1 MGHRWVRWLVDQ
13 RRVRVAWAVWA
24 IVFLVFTAVTIAKP
38 DFRSV
43 TVAYRTASENWL
55 AGRDIYPQREGEMN
69 YLPQFAILF
78 SPFAQLPK
86 AAGDTLWRLLQ
97 MGVFVSAFAGSPR
110 WPSRVGRI
118 SSCSCPSWRRPVH
131 SVLS

>member
-1 MGHRWVRWLVDQ
+1 MGHGWVRWLVDQ
-13 RRVRVAWAVWA
+13 RRVRVAWAGWA

-43 TVAYRTASENWL
+43 TVAYRNASQNWL

-78 SPFAQLPK
+78 SPVRAAAQ
-86 AAGDTLWRLLQ
+86 
-97 MGVFVSAFAGSPR
+97 S
-110 WPSRVGRI
+110 GR
-118 SSCSCPSWRRPVH
+118 
-131 SVLS
+131 